1 MSSADFLLSPEVQ
14 KLLQVLFSEPGKQF
28 STDALA
34 KTTRLSVADVAQT
47 VGHLIKSGILTL
59 HETAGDGAETVSVDT
74 SFVFYAELRRISLK
88 SFAAAEPIRKMLRTK
103 FKTAVM
109 RAFILG
115 EDGEANV
122 ELLVVHGEVVPD
134 QVDMSV
140 ACRRLSAA
148 LGRHLTVHV
157 ISHGK
162 YVSLTARDAL
172 GAKLAASSAFEII
185 GEGDTK
191 AKAPTQRQGL
201 LQSARKRLASFA
213 R

>member
-14 KLLQVLFSEPGKQF
+14 KLLQVVFSKPREQF

-34 KTTRLSVADVAQT
+34 KTTRLSVADVAKT
-47 VGHLIKSGILTL
+47 LEHLTKSGILTL
-59 HETAGDGAETVSVDT
+59 HGAPSDGAETVSVDT
-74 SFVFYAELRRISLK
+74 SFVFYAELRRIALK

-103 FKTAVM
+103 FKTSVI

-115 EDGEANV
+115 EDDASNV
-122 ELLVVHGEVVPD
+122 ELLVVHGALVPS
-134 QVDMSV
+134 QADMAA
-140 ACRRLSAA
+140 ACKRLSAS
-148 LGRHLTVHV
+148 LGRHLKVHV
-157 ISHGK
+157 ISHSG
-162 YVSLTARDAL
+162 YASLTPRDAL
-172 GAKLAASSAFEII
+172 GAKLAAGCTFEIL

-201 LQSARKRLASFA
+201 LQSARRRLASFA